1 MRLSLLALVCV
12 PALAAAE
19 PQKLTLQQV
28 IDKALAGPKARMAEG
43 DRDAAAARIGEAN
56 AARLPRI
63 RATAFGTISPEIEC
77 VNPECTDTDPD
88 DFAFRFSGLFGS
100 AQLEVT
106 QPLYTFGKITHARRA
121 ARAGLEAQQAL
132 ANEAAGDL
140 AVDAAR
146 AYWGIKSARELGYM
160 LDDGIDEITKAL
172 AKIDER
178 NADAPDVSIQDRQRV
193 AVLLAEARV
202 QRADAT
208 MGETQALA
216 GLRALV
222 GSPDADVDD
231 SELAAVTREVPA
243 IANGTRR
250 PQTAAARAG
259 ATAADELAA
268 MARSYYWPD
277 FAVVG
282 SAVIARAQGVDDP
295 PSAFANDPF
304 NRSGVGAVLALQWNF
319 EPWTVKAR
327 VARAEAEAA
336 KARAQ
341 SELATIG
348 ASYDAQT
355 ALAEATA
362 SFAKVSASADG
373 EKAARTWLASV
384 LQADAIGTAEAKDL
398 ADAYIAWFQMRARWV
413 QAVMQWNVAVV
424 RLDRAAG
431 EFRARRR

>member
-19 PQKLTLQQV
+19 PQKLTLDQV
-28 IDKALAGPKARMAEG
+28 IEKALAGPKARMAEG

-56 AARLPRI
+56 AARLPRFK
-63 RATAFGTISPEIEC
+63 ATAFGTISPEIRC
-77 VNPECTDTDPD
+77 TNPECTDTDPD
-88 DFAFRFSGLFGS
+88 NFAFRFSGLFGS

-106 QPLYTFGKITHARRA
+106 QPLYTFGKIAHARRA
-121 ARAGLEAQQAL
+121 ATAGLEAQKAL

-146 AYWGIKSARELGYM
+146 AYWGVKIARELGYM

-178 NADAPDVSIQDRQRV
+178 NADAPDVSVQDRQRV
-193 AVLLAEARV
+193 AVLLAEARI
-202 QRADAT
+202 QRADAM

-222 GSPDADVDD
+222 GAPDADIDD
-231 SELAAVTREVPA
+231 SELAAVTREIPGV
-243 IANGTRR
+243 ANGQRR
-250 PQTAAARAG
+250 PQAAAARAG

-277 FAVVG
+277 FALVG

-304 NRSGVGAVLALQWNF
+304 NRSGVGVVLGLQWNF

-341 SELATIG
+341 SELAAIG

-362 SFAKVSASADG
+362 SFAKVTASADG

-384 LQADAIGTAEAKDL
+384 LQAEAIGTSEPKDL
-398 ADAYIAWFQMRARWV
+398 ADAYLAWFQMRARWV
-413 QAVMQWNVAVV
+413 QAVMQWNVAVI

-431 EFRARRR
+431 AFQARSR